1 LNTAAKFIDI
11 SLSTIVKGIQV
22 YHNYFGRHEGLEG
35 KTPADAYGVI
45 IGENNN
51 DSINTECN
59 TECELKLS
67 NTAQNETGPF
77 IISI

>member
-35 KTPADAYGVI
+35 KTPADTYGVI
-45 IGENNN
+45 IGEN
-51 DSINTECN
+51 S
-59 TECELKLS
+59 K
-67 NTAQNETGPF
+67 
-77 IISI
+77 